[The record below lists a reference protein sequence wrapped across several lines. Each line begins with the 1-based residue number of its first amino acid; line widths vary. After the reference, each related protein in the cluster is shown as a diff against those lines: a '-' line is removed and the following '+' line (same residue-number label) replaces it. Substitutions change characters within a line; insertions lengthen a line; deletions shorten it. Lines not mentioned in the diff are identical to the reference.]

1 MNHDNKQASRIA
13 LVTGA
18 ARRIGA
24 GIVIHLHEAGFN
36 VIIHCHH
43 SHQEAQQLGVKL
55 NQKRENSAL
64 VLRADLNKKPEA
76 MELIE
81 KSIKWGGRLDLLVNN
96 ASRFTKTDLGN
107 LDDNEWT
114 ALFNTNVRAPFW
126 LSQMAY
132 SHLAIQQGSI
142 INITDIHAKKTL
154 KDYSV
159 YCQSKAALAMQTKT
173 LAREFAPEVRVNA
186 VAPGA
191 TIWPEL
197 SNELSAEIQ
206 QKIIGRTPLKR
217 HGHPLFIGQAVLALA
232 DNPFITGQ
240 ILSVDGGQ
248 EVG

>member
-1 MNHDNKQASRIA
+1 MNHNNKQANRVA

-24 GIVIHLHEAGFN
+24 GIVTHLHEAEFK

-43 SHQEAQQLGVKL
+43 SHREAHELAEKL
-55 NQKRENSAL
+55 NQQRENSAL
-64 VLRADLNKKPEA
+64 VCQAELNQKQEVV
-76 MELIE
+76 ELMA
-81 KSIKWGGRLDLLVNN
+81 KTLQWAGRLDLLVNN
-96 ASRFTKTDLGN
+96 ASCFIKTDLDK
-107 LDDNEWT
+107 LDDDEWE

-132 SHLAIQQGSI
+132 PHLAVEQGSI

-159 YCQSKAALAMQTKT
+159 YCQSKAALVMQTKT
-173 LAREFAPEVRVNA
+173 LAREFAPRVRVNA

-197 SNELSAEIQ
+197 SNELSAKIQ

-217 HGHPLFIGQAVLALA
+217 HGHPLFIAKAVLALA

-248 EVG
+248 EIV